1 MARGNYNQDLNPRS
15 MLLEMGTQYNTREA
29 AEHSAALFADI
40 LPSVITPKPLPASP
54 APKAADTTIPDTTS
68 SNSTGN
74 GTNTETSARNVSN
87 IQEADITV
95 NNILSIIGAVLL
107 GIIAYLY
114 LSTGNWQEAKN
125 KLNKFYKYEFTNFLG
140 PRKKRKD

>member
-29 AEHSAALFADI
+29 AEYSAALFADI
-40 LPSVITPKPLPASP
+40 LPSIITPKPLPASP
-54 APKAADTTIPDTTS
+54 APKATDTPMPGTTS
-68 SNSTGN
+68 SND
-74 GTNTETSARNVSN
+74 TNTNTKALAGNVSD
-87 IQEADITV
+87 IQESGVTV
-95 NNILSIIGAVLL
+95 TNILSIIGAVML

-125 KLNKFYKYEFTNFLG
+125 KLYKFYKYEFTNFLG